1 MVKSFALFMPPR
13 IRVGELISPFLGAS
27 VRNVFDSRRG
37 DIGSPSTMVSQWKVL
52 RSLHW
57 LHMGIGG
64 RIPPLLGWALALGN
78 KEGRYRIALDH
89 GRTMGSASLAS
100 LADHGHGGPI
110 PPLHGA
116 RVIWGVFSRVPVFGP
131 APFAIGCHAVGVLV
145 ELAAE

>member
-37 DIGSPSTMVSQWKVL
+37 DIGSPWTMGGQWKAL

-57 LHMGIGG
+57 LIMVTADRFRRSLG
-64 RIPPLLGWALALGN
+64 RLF
-78 KEGRYRIALDH
+78 
-89 GRTMGSASLAS
+89 
-100 LADHGHGGPI
+100 
-110 PPLHGA
+110 
-116 RVIWGVFSRVPVFGP
+116 WGVFSRVPIFGP

-145 ELAAE
+145 EFAAE